1 MYKKFYSLIRNNDD
15 LVNYSIYLISPLN
28 SPLTNLK
35 YAKKKEGRVIH
46 SEVHFSIFKKNKV
59 GKLSI
64 L

>member
-46 SEVHFSIFKKNKV
+46 SEVHFSIFKKN
-59 GKLSI
+59 
-64 L
+64 